1 MPPLPRRRPQP
12 RPVGR
17 RLADTERR
25 RERSAPRRQQ
35 RAPVRS
41 RPRSAPGM
49 RSPPPP
55 RSPEGTA
62 PPWAEQRP
70 PTPLP
75 CPNPRGLP
83 PAAPPPNEGSW
94 IAAGGRS
101 RSGAGAG
108 AESGLRPVRDPGP
121 RRGSVLLQ
129 PLIRHL
135 LGFTQQL

>member
-1 MPPLPRRRPQP
+1 
-12 RPVGR
+12 
-17 RLADTERR
+17 
-25 RERSAPRRQQ
+25 
-35 RAPVRS
+35 
-41 RPRSAPGM
+41 M

-83 PAAPPPNEGSW
+83 PAAPPPNERSW

-108 AESGLRPVRDPGP
+108 AESGPLPVRDRGP
-121 RRGSVLLQ
+121 AGARSCSSRSSDTCWDLPNSCKGAQSMSLSKEK
-129 PLIRHL
+129 
-135 LGFTQQL
+135 